1 MFMFKFHLAESPMWH
16 ANNNHWMWTDILT
29 NKVCVMAFGNL
40 TFDEKKN
47 IIHVPQMV
55 SNLIELEDGSVLAS
69 AENGLFLLSIGGES
83 FKTIVTLPHSEN
95 FRCNDGSVGPD
106 GKYWFG
112 TMQKSPTG
120 LNGEI
125 YSLDRKGNLRAQNIP
140 IGIPNSFI
148 WLNDHSLLISDSFLQ
163 KTYKVD
169 LAESGNLD
177 WSNSEVWL
185 DLSATEMT
193 PDGGALDAEGNVW
206 LAMWGGAVVNKY
218 SSKGVLLD
226 TLKLQALQP
235 TSCAFGGVNR
245 DELLITTATEGL
257 TEQQIKEYPD
267 SGKVLF
273 RKMPVQGKVLPK
285 FRLDI

>member
-1 MFMFKFHLAESPMWH
+1 MLKFFLAESPLWH
-16 ANNNHWMWTDILT
+16 TKNNHWMWTDILT
-29 NKVCVMAFGNL
+29 NKVCVTAFGNL

-47 IIHVPQMV
+47 IIHAPQMV
-55 SNLIELEDGSVLAS
+55 SNLIELEDGRVLAS

-95 FRCNDGSVGPD
+95 FRCNDGSIGPD

-125 YSLDRKGNLRAQNIP
+125 YSLDSKGILCAQNIQ

-148 WLNDHSLLISDSFLQ
+148 WLTDNAVIISDSFLQ
-163 KTYKVD
+163 KTFKVV
-169 LAESGNLD
+169 LTENGSLD
-177 WSNSEVWL
+177 WENREVWL
-185 DLSATEMT
+185 DMSATEMT
-193 PDGGALDAEGNVW
+193 PDGGALDADGNVW

-226 TLKLQALQP
+226 VLNLQALQP
-235 TSCAFGGVNR
+235 TSCAFGGENG

-257 TEQQIKEYPD
+257 TEQQHKDYPD

-273 RKMPVQGKVLPK
+273 CKMPVQGKVLPK